1 MSLTQ
6 LFNLNPVVIGLNMS
20 SLALMSMIAPTVSA
34 QRLEGA
40 ALTISAPG
48 VTQDWQ
54 LYKGAVLT
62 VDGMSTFAIDATQ
75 STLNVNAG
83 TTQQISARQGSTVNL
98 VNTTVNA
105 AGGNTGVALVDS
117 VATITDSTINSNQL
131 GMRIARNAGGDIGS
145 TATVSGSTITGVTG
159 GAWVTGLSAL
169 NLSNSTLQGTG
180 TTSYGL
186 RLTNGSVTASNGS
199 HIIGGQNGLILGLD
213 PNVVSQ
219 PNTVVLDNSSVVGG
233 SGSAI
238 LVDYA
243 NKISAPTQ
251 IDILNGSTLKGGN
264 GNVLEVTGA
273 ASVNMKVG
281 RSALEGNVQVA
292 GNSTANLNF
301 NQGSLTG
308 DVIAE
313 SGSTANVQLQQGSL
327 LTGRLEN
334 VATLGI
340 DHQSEWAMTGDSQ
353 VGDLH
358 TEGTVRFGADHGT
371 DYKELVVTNLSG
383 EGLFIMRTH
392 FTTGE
397 TDLLSVKGTA
407 TGNHQLLIT
416 SSGFDPASG
425 QRIIVARIQD
435 GDAQFK
441 LANTDGAVDLGTYS
455 YGLSQD
461 AAGKNW
467 FLDPSKRSVSPST
480 QVVSALF
487 GAPLPLL
494 LAEDA
499 SLRTRMGEVRFN
511 PDKSGAWSRAF
522 GSKYNVDGD
531 YGNSYRQTQRGFAL
545 GVDTPLGDSR
555 WLLGVMAGYSQSDIA
570 LNHGSSGTV
579 DSYSLGLYLTWLGE
593 RGYYV
598 DSTLKL
604 NRFENKA
611 DVAMSDGTKSKG
623 DYGNTA
629 VSASVE
635 AGRKIELG
643 EDKYFIEPFTRWSTA
658 YIKDKNYG
666 LDNGM
671 EVEGDE
677 TYSLLGKVGVTAGRE
692 LQMKNGSKL
701 QPYVRAALAHEFSS
715 SSEFK
720 VNDNVF
726 SHKLSGSRVE
736 VGAGVAVKLTDRWS
750 AHAEVESMTG
760 KSIEMPISGTLG
772 AEFKF

>member
-6 LFNLNPVVIGLNMS
+6 LFNLNPVVIGLNIS
-20 SLALMSMIAPTVSA
+20 SLALLSLIVPNASA
-34 QRLEGA
+34 QRLNGTS
-40 ALTISAPG
+40 LTISAPG

-54 LYKGAVLT
+54 LYNNAVLT
-62 VDGMSTFAIDATQ
+62 VDGVSTFDIRAIQ
-75 STLNVNAG
+75 STLNVNSG
-83 TTQQISARQGSTVNL
+83 TTQQISASQGSTVNL
-98 VNTTVNA
+98 LNTTVNA
-105 AGGNTGVALVDS
+105 ADGNNGVELVNS
-117 VATITDSTINSNQL
+117 IATMTDSTINSNRL
-131 GMRIARNAGGDIGS
+131 GMLIARNASTKTGS
-145 TATVSGSTITGVTG
+145 TATVTGSTITGVTG

-180 TTSYGL
+180 ASSYGL

-219 PNTVVLDNSSVVGG
+219 PNTVVLNKSSVVGG

-243 NKISAPTQ
+243 GKDSAPTQ

-264 GNVLEVTGA
+264 GIILEVTGQA
-273 ASVNMKVG
+273 LVNMNVG
-281 RSALEGNVQVA
+281 SSALNGNVQVA

-301 NQGSLTG
+301 NQGLLTG

-313 SGSTANVQLQQGSL
+313 AGSTANVQLQQGSL

-334 VATLGI
+334 VATVGI
-340 DHQSEWAMTGDSQ
+340 DHQSEWTMTGNSR

-358 TEGTVRFGADHGT
+358 TEGTVRFGADNGN
-371 DYKELVVTNLSG
+371 DYKQLDVTNLSG

-397 TDLLSVKGTA
+397 TDLLNVTGTA

-416 SSGFDPASG
+416 SSGVDPASG
-425 QRIIVARIQD
+425 EPITVVHTQG
-435 GDAQFK
+435 GDARFS
-441 LANTDGAVDLGTYS
+441 LANADGAVDLGTYS

-487 GAPLPLL
+487 GALLPVL

-499 SLRTRMGEVRFN
+499 SMRTRMGEVRFN
-511 PDKSGAWSRAF
+511 TGKSGAWSRAF
-522 GSKYNVDGD
+522 GSKYNVNGD
-531 YGNSYRQTQRGFAL
+531 YGNSYRQTQQGFAL

-555 WLLGVMAGYSQSDIA
+555 WLLGVMAGYSQSDLA
-570 LNHGSSGTV
+570 LNHGSSATV
-579 DSYSLGLYLTWLGE
+579 DSYYLGSYLTWLGE
-593 RGYYV
+593 HGYYV
-598 DSTLKL
+598 DSTFKL

-611 DVAMSDGTKSKG
+611 DVAMSDGAKSKG

-629 VSASVE
+629 MSASVE
-635 AGRKIELG
+635 VGRKIELRNG
-643 EDKYFIEPFTRWSTA
+643 YFIEPSTQWSTA
-658 YIKDKNYG
+658 YIQGKNYG

-671 EVEGDE
+671 EVEGDG
-677 TYSLLGKVGVTAGRE
+677 TYSLLGKVGVTAGRD
-692 LQMKNGSKL
+692 LQLQNGSKL

-715 SSEFK
+715 NSGFK

-736 VGAGVAVKLTDRWS
+736 VGAGVAMKLTDRWS
-750 AHAEVESMTG
+750 AHAEVGYMTG
-760 KSIEMPISGTLG
+760 KNIEMPIGGTLG

>member
-1 MSLTQ
+1 
-6 LFNLNPVVIGLNMS
+6 MS
-20 SLALMSMIAPTVSA
+20 SLVLMSMIAPDASA
-34 QRLEGA
+34 QRLDGTS
-40 ALTISAPG
+40 LTISAPG
-48 VTQDWQ
+48 VTRDWQ
-54 LYKGAVLT
+54 LYSGAKLT
-62 VDGMSTFAIDATQ
+62 VDGMSTFAIDAIR

-105 AGGNTGVALVDS
+105 ADGNTAIVLVDS
-117 VATITDSTINSNQL
+117 VAIITDSTINSNQL

-219 PNTVVLDNSSVVGG
+219 PNTVVLNKSSVVGG

-243 NKISAPTQ
+243 SKDSTPTQ
-251 IDILNGSTLKGGN
+251 IDILNGSTLNGGN
-264 GNVLEVTGA
+264 GIILDVTGKA
-273 ASVNMKVG
+273 LVNMNVG
-281 RSALEGNVQVA
+281 NSALNGNAQVA
-292 GNSTANLNF
+292 GNSIANLTF
-301 NQGSLTG
+301 KQGSLTG

-334 VATLGI
+334 VATVGI
-340 DHQSEWAMTGDSQ
+340 DRQSEWTMTGNSQ

-358 TEGTVRFGADHGT
+358 TEGTVRFGADHGN
-371 DYKELVVTNLSG
+371 DYKQLDVTNLSG
-383 EGLFIMRTH
+383 DGLFLMRTH

-397 TDLLSVKGTA
+397 TDLLNVTGTA
-407 TGNHQLLIT
+407 TGDHRLLIT
-416 SSGFDPASG
+416 SSGVDPASG
-425 QRIIVARIQD
+425 EPITVVHTQG

-441 LANTDGAVDLGTYS
+441 LANADGTVDLGTYS
-455 YGLSQD
+455 YGLTQD
-461 AAGKNW
+461 TTGKNW
-467 FLDPSKRSVSPST
+467 FLDPSKLTVSPST

-487 GAPLPLL
+487 GAPLTVLYG
-494 LAEDA
+494 EDA

-511 PDKSGAWSRAF
+511 PGKSGAWSRAF
-522 GSKYNVDGD
+522 GSKYNVNGD
-531 YGNSYRQTQRGFAL
+531 YGNSFQQTQKGFAL

-555 WLLGVMAGYSQSDIA
+555 WMLGVMAGYSQSDLA
-570 LNHGSSGTV
+570 LNHGSSATV
-579 DSYSLGLYLTWLGE
+579 DSYFLGSYLTWLGE
-593 RGYYV
+593 QGYYI

-604 NRFENKA
+604 NRLESKA
-611 DVAMSDGTKSKG
+611 DVAMSDGEKSKG

-635 AGRKIELG
+635 AGRKIELRNG
-643 EDKYFIEPFTRWSTA
+643 YFIEPSTRWSTA
-658 YIKDKNYG
+658 YIQGKNYG

-671 EVEGDE
+671 EVEGDG
-677 TYSLLGKVGVTAGRE
+677 TYSLLGKVGVTAGRD
-692 LQMKNGSKL
+692 LQMKNGSAL
-701 QPYVRAALAHEFSS
+701 QPYVRATLAHEFSAS
-715 SSEFK
+715 NEFK
-720 VNDNVF
+720 VNDTRF
-726 SHKLSGSRVE
+726 KHKLSGSRLE
-736 VGAGVAVKLTDRWS
+736 VATGVAVKLTDRWS
-750 AHAEVESMTG
+750 AHAEFEYMNG
-760 KSIEMPISGTLG
+760 KNIEMPIGGTLG
-772 AEFKF
+772 VQFKF